1 MAGYELNIREPGKQ
15 PRLVALTQTIV
26 VGRSRRA
33 DVTVEDQEVGREQ
46 FRIGVDRGIVVLE
59 GIGKTNRT
67 MVDGSV
73 LDPGARIT
81 LSPGAMIMV
90 GKTTFVL
97 QNEELTAPSVRPQQ
111 RADAAP
117 ARVPDE
123 PGPAV
128 AAAAAAS
135 PVEPAPTRQEET
147 GGSVGPMQT
156 MQMPRPG
163 GRLTTPAVGPAPGP
177 PKAAPVPDQGQIDQ
191 TVQWKGAF
199 RPGAASPLPPAS
211 SAGSSA
217 GSPPKQGPTPPP
229 ARSPGKPPPDPA
241 PPQAEAPARA
251 AEVKA
256 ARPPEATAT
265 PNSAPPPAPVAGSP
279 EKPVTVAL
287 SKTDIVPAGFTGAD
301 AINPLELETRLHDA
315 LPRLFVK
322 SDTLKRRIRLLKTRC
337 TVGRSE
343 SADVL
348 LPVES
353 VSETHAEIIFDGT
366 RFVLRDCGSRNGTF
380 VDGNHLR
387 STQLPLARHSLIG
400 AGTLRAIFLCNT
412 KDGATGDRRCEER
425 ALRLL
430 VGAGRLTRDEGQQIL
445 RMAST
450 DTTQSIAEIVLME
463 TALAPTDWVTAIA
476 GARSKVTLWDRIRQ
490 VFSRGSGPKPS

>member
-15 PRLVALTQTIV
+15 PRLVALTQSLV

-73 LDPGARIT
+73 LDAGARIT
-81 LSPGAMIMV
+81 LSPGATIMV

-97 QNEELTAPSVRPQQ
+97 QNEELTARAIRPPQD
-111 RADAAP
+111 ADATAVRAP
-117 ARVPDE
+117 DKPPAAPVAAAGPVE
-123 PGPAV
+123 PGP
-128 AAAAAAS
+128 
-135 PVEPAPTRQEET
+135 PREEKT
-147 GGSVGPMQT
+147 GTAVGPMQT

-163 GRLTTPAVGPAPGP
+163 GRGPVAGPAAVPQKPAGP
-177 PKAAPVPDQGQIDQ
+177 SQPPADQGPIEQ
-191 TVQWKGAF
+191 TMQWKGGF
-199 RPGAASPLPPAS
+199 RPGAASPLPPTVPP
-211 SAGSSA
+211 AGPPA
-217 GSPPKQGPTPPP
+217 PPKQGPAAPP
-229 ARSPGKPPPDPA
+229 AQSPSKPA
-241 PPQAEAPARA
+241 PAPTPARA
-251 AEVKA
+251 EAGAGA
-256 ARPPEATAT
+256 AGAQAPRKQDGTTT
-265 PNSAPPPAPVAGSP
+265 PSSPPPGSSARLP
-279 EKPVTVAL
+279 DKPVTVAL
-287 SKTDIVPAGFTGAD
+287 SQTDIVPAGFPSTS

-322 SDTLKRRIRLLKTRC
+322 SDTMKRRIRLLKTRC
-337 TVGRSE
+337 TVGRGEGS
-343 SADVL
+343 DVL

-353 VSETHAEIIFDGT
+353 VSETHAEITFDGT
-366 RFVLRDCGSRNGTF
+366 RFVLRDCGSRNGTY

-387 STQLPLARHSLIG
+387 STQHPLARHSLIG

-412 KDGATGDRRCEER
+412 KDGGRSDRKCEER

-430 VGAGRLTRDEGQQIL
+430 VGAGRLTRDEAQQIL

-450 DTTQSIAEIVLME
+450 DSSQSIAEIVLME

-476 GARSKVTLWDRIRQ
+476 GARNKVTLWDRIRR
-490 VFSRGSGPKPS
+490 VIGRSSPPKPS